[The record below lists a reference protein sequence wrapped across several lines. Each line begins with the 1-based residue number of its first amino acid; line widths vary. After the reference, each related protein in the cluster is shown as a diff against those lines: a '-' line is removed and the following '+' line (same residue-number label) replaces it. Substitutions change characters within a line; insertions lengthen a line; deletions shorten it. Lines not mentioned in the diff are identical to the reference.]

1 METRIADWKMNFE
14 EIWKALNETEEKLE
28 RLTAENQRLK
38 ERVERLEIMNRI
50 E

>member
-14 EIWKALNETEEKLE
+14 EIWKVIDEQEEKIGKLI
-28 RLTAENQRLK
+28 AENQRLN

>member
-14 EIWKALNETEEKLE
+14 EIWKVIDEQEEKIGKLI
-28 RLTAENQRLK
+28 AENQRLK